1 MPSAVAVRMRRF
13 RQRRAEGAVVIRLVL
28 DAGGVAELV
37 DLGWLRPGAS
47 RKDVPAALVEMMGAA
62 FEVHVRPPQR
72 IETPV
77 GPSLGEV
84 WERHQVG

>member
-13 RQRRAEGAVVIRLVL
+13 RQRRAEGAVVIRMVL
-28 DAGGVAELV
+28 DAGGVADLV

-47 RKDVPAALVEMMGAA
+47 RKDVPRALAEMMDTA
-62 FEVHVRPPQR
+62 FNARVMPPR
-72 IETPV
+72 RVDTPV
-77 GPSLGEV
+77 GPTLGEV